1 MAGTSDVVSLP
12 YGTGALELRIPERR
26 RRLIEFREAGDPLPP
41 LDAFRAALDRPS
53 DSPPLE
59 ELARGRRVVLLI
71 DDATRSEPHEAFAR
85 AVMERLGGAARLRCI
100 IATGSH
106 ERASDGN
113 RRIVSQLRAVARE
126 LGLAHTVSI
135 HDCTVASLHG
145 RLGTTARGTPVEI
158 SRDALDADLIVI
170 TSDVKNHYF
179 AGYSNPLKDILPGV
193 SSFAAIE
200 HNHSLALDPQST
212 FGRHPWHPDPKRR
225 TNPLA
230 EDMLEAV
237 RMVTADRDVFVLA
250 AVTTSA
256 GVAWARAGAMEPV
269 TREAFGQVDR
279 IATAQVVPS
288 PYLIVSPG
296 GDPEDETLYNAQRG
310 LELSRNGVLPGGE
323 VLFAAGCGR
332 GMAPTPKARQEFCD
346 RLAAP
351 LAQVLAGVERDYV
364 LYSHKAYKFAQMIR
378 SLRAIHMVTDLSADQ
393 VSAVH
398 MTKAVDAQQVVD
410 RWLAESDAPILVTTH
425 ANKIALYA

>member
-1 MAGTSDVVSLP
+1 MTDARDIVRLP
-12 YGTGALELRIPERR
+12 YGTGTIELRIPAAR
-26 RRLIEFREAGDPLPP
+26 RRLVEFAEAGAPLPP
-41 LDAFRAALDRPS
+41 LDAFRAALD
-53 DSPPLE
+53 SPTGSAPLE
-59 ELARGRRVVLLI
+59 EMARGRRVVFLL
-71 DDATRSEPHEAFAR
+71 DDATRSEPHDAFAR
-85 AVMERLGGAARLRCI
+85 AIMERLAGAARVRCI

-106 ERASDGN
+106 ERASEGN
-113 RRIVSQLRAVARE
+113 RRIVAGLRAAADE
-126 LGLAHTVSI
+126 LGLAHSVSI
-135 HDCTVASLHG
+135 HDCTSTSLHR

-158 SRDALDADLIVI
+158 SRDALDSDLIVI

-200 HNHSLALDPQST
+200 HNHSLALDPLST

-237 RMVTADRDVFVLA
+237 RMVTADRAVFVLA

-256 GVAWARAGAMEPV
+256 GVAWAGAGAMERV
-269 TREAFGQVDR
+269 TSQAMTQVDR
-279 IATAQVVPS
+279 IATVQVAPA

-323 VLFAAGCGR
+323 VLFVAGCGR
-332 GMAPTPKARQEFCD
+332 GLAPTPKAREEFTD

-351 LAQVLAGVERDYV
+351 LAQVLAGVQNDYV

-378 SLRAIHMVTDLSADQ
+378 SLRAIHMVTDLSAEQ
-393 VSAVH
+393 VAAVH
-398 MTKAVDAQQVVD
+398 LSKAAHPQQVVD
-410 RWLAESDAPILVTTH
+410 RWLAEPAAPILVTTH